1 MVRSAEA
8 HASYGSLL
16 AGLSVLQQAT
26 AFGYPSTVYAIRPK
40 VTLCVPPW
48 AWLIVEIA
56 ALAMLIA
63 GMSSYRIKC

>member
-1 MVRSAEA
+1 MVESADA
-8 HASYGSLL
+8 HAFYDLLL

-40 VTLCVPPW
+40 VTLCVPPL
-48 AWLIVEIA
+48 AWLIVAIA

-63 GMSSYRIKC
+63 GMSSLEVEH